1 MAITA
6 ESLRA
11 TMGIPSQVVG
21 DRTAVEAARAL
32 PPPLLNAY
40 ALLSGAVRGF
50 GISATVT
57 SPGAR
62 RFSLQDSMHGSMAIL

>member
-11 TMGIPSQVVG
+11 TVGIPSEVVRN
-21 DRTAVEAARAL
+21 RTAVEAARAL

-40 ALLSGAVRGF
+40 ALLTGAVRGF

-57 SPGAR
+57 AIGAR
-62 RFSLQDSMHGSMAIL
+62 RFSLQDSMAIL